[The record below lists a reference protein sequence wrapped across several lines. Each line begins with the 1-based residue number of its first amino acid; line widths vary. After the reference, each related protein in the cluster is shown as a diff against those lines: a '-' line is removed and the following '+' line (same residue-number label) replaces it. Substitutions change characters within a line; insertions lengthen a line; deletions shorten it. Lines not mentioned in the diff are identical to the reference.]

1 MQFITC
7 YIADDGTVF
16 LPVTPPTDIR
26 FYQGHDKAHKA
37 CLEHEMK
44 VKNEDAYIK
53 SYNNDKRRI
62 DSGIP

>member
-7 YIADDGTVF
+7 YLADDGTVF
-16 LPVTPPTDIR
+16 LPVSAPTDIR

-44 VKNEDAYIK
+44 VKNED
-53 SYNNDKRRI
+53 S
-62 DSGIP
+62 